1 MGKLTEEQG
10 EHQHRRQGL
19 QDCPRGSQRRLLV
32 AHLEVAPGQKV
43 QQLMVGP
50 QIAEPKRHPAAGRTN
65 DGCGT
70 ARQVARAHC
79 HRPLTA
85 SASAGDTRAEAVC
98 LRRSHAI
105 LPMVLPAAQATGDAG
120 KAGNISPRSNPRA
133 QARQRR
139 TNAVWPKAN
148 RCDLLSSNGPP
159 PVVAPRKWLMLDE
172 PRSSNKG
179 VPANSDINGSSVAAA
194 APESVG

>member
-19 QDCPRGSQRRLLV
+19 QDCPRGAQRRLLV

-50 QIAEPKRHPAAGRTN
+50 QIAESERHPAAGRTN

-85 SASAGDTRAEAVC
+85 SASAADIRAEAVG

-120 KAGNISPRSNPRA
+120 MAGNISPRSNPRA
-133 QARQRR
+133 RARQPR
-139 TNAVWPKAN
+139 TNAVWPKAS
-148 RCDLLSSNGPP
+148 RCDLLSSNGP

-172 PRSSNKG
+172 PLSSSKG
-179 VPANSDINGSSVAAA
+179 GPANSDINGSSVAAA
-194 APESVG
+194 APESV